1 MSRAAF
7 RWWFALI
14 VVAAGAWRV
23 LYVLSAKYDEP
34 VVGDQIYYSAQA
46 VTIANGSGFNEP
58 FIPGEYAADHAPLTA
73 VALAPV
79 SWSNTDPYLAQ
90 RLAMAVYGTAVV
102 AGVGVLA
109 RWLFDRWIALFAAGI
124 AAVYAN
130 LWMNDG
136 LMMSET
142 FAAAG
147 VVAVLLAVYVY
158 DLRRTAWLAV
168 TAGALVGLAG
178 LARAELLLLGP
189 LVVAPMALI
198 DRSDDES
205 VPTARRV
212 QHLLLAGAAAVLV
225 IAPWVGR
232 NLVRFEET
240 TLLSTQDGLTLIG
253 ANCPTTYQGPGIG
266 FWDLNC
272 ADLVE
277 LPEGL
282 DQSQRSQRYRD
293 AAFDYIGDH
302 LDRVPAVLAARLGRG
317 LSVWDTETMIEFN
330 TNEGREPWA
339 SRIGLWQYWLL
350 VPLAAYGWWRWPSRQ
365 ARWPLLVTASLSV
378 VVILAFYGIPRF
390 RIPAE
395 IAIVLGAAVAVDAI
409 VQRVR
414 RSSSSNSQAVTRS
427 DPAGVTCTPS

>member
-1 MSRAAF
+1 M
-7 RWWFALI
+7 I
-14 VVAAGAWRV
+14 VVAAGLWRV
-23 LYVLSAKYDEP
+23 AYVLVAKYDEP

-102 AGVGVLA
+102 AGIGALA
-109 RWLFDRWIALFAAGI
+109 RWLFGRTTALAAAAI

-147 VVAVLLAVYVY
+147 VVAILLAVYVY
-158 DLRRTAWLAV
+158 DLRRSSVVAAV
-168 TAGALVGLAG
+168 AGVAVGVAG

-189 LVVAPMALI
+189 IVVVPMI
-198 DRSDDES
+198 
-205 VPTARRV
+205 
-212 QHLLLAGAAAVLV
+212 LLAPSDGRPSPRSAIRWQHVLVSGAAALV
-225 IAPWVGR
+225 VVAPWVGR
-232 NLVRFEET
+232 NLIRFDET
-240 TLLSTQDGLTLIG
+240 TLMSTQDGLTLIG
-253 ANCPTTYQGPGIG
+253 ANCETTYGGPGVG

-272 ADLVE
+272 ADLLQV
-277 LPEGL
+277 PDGV
-282 DQSQRSQRYRD
+282 DQSERSALYRD
-293 AAFDYIGDH
+293 AAVDYIGDN
-302 LDRVPAVLAARLGRG
+302 LDRVPAVLVARLGRG

-330 TNEGREPWA
+330 VNEGREPWA

-350 VPLAAYGWWRWPSRQ
+350 VPLAAYGWWRWPSAQ
-365 ARWPLLVTASLSV
+365 PRWPVLVTGALSI

-390 RIPAE
+390 RIAAE
-395 IAIVLGAAVAVDAI
+395 IAIVLGAAVSVDAT
-409 VQRVR
+409 VQRVVGAR
-414 RSSSSNSQAVTRS
+414 RSSSANSHSATRAEPS
-427 DPAGVTCTPS
+427 GVT